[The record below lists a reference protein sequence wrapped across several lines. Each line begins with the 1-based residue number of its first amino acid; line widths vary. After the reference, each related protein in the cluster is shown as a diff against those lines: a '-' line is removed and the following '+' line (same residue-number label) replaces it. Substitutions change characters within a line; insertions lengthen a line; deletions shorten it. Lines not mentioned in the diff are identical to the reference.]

1 MVINIIKNMYY
12 KSIKEDLTSTAGE
25 LAFRILLSMPPIV
38 IFITTIIGTLNL
50 KHVIIEMYI
59 IPGVSDLINTLI
71 YETGQTPTG
80 SVIVFTLVFTFISST
95 SAFKAVIKSVN
106 KAHAI
111 TDNRS
116 FIKKILLSAGLMLI
130 FCLATIIFLIVW
142 VFGGT
147 IFDFF
152 HEIFGLS
159 LPFLTGFFPT
169 IVSVFVMFIAISLIY
184 KLSLVSKTKI
194 WAGALFT
201 VILIILATEGFRI
214 FISINTSMS
223 VIYGSLMGILV
234 LIIWVYLISMS
245 LMLGNILNAV
255 LNENN
260 KG

>member
-1 MVINIIKNMYY
+1 MYY

-25 LAFRILLSMPPIV
+25 LAFRILLSLPPIV

-80 SVIVFTLVFTFISST
+80 SVIVFTLLFTFISST

-106 KAHAI
+106 KAHSIA
-111 TDNRS
+111 DNRS
-116 FIKKILLSAGLMLI
+116 FILKTLLSAGLMLI
-130 FCLATIIFLIVW
+130 FCLAIIIFLVVW
-142 VFGGT
+142 VFGGA

-152 HEIFGLS
+152 SEVFGLS

-169 IVSVFVMFIAISLIY
+169 AASIFVMFIAISLIY

-194 WAGALFT
+194 WIGALLT
-201 VILIILATEGFRI
+201 VMLIIIATEGFRI
-214 FISINTSMS
+214 YITVNTGMS
-223 VIYGSLMGILV
+223 LIYGSLTSIIV
-234 LIIWVYLISMS
+234 LIIWVYLISLS

-255 LNENN
+255 LATQVEIE
-260 KG
+260 